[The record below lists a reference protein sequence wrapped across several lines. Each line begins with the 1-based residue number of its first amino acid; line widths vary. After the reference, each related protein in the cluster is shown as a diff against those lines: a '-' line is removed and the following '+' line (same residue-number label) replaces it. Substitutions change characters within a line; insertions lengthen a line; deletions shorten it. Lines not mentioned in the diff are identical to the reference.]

1 MSTAIPESIQLLMQ
15 EIGPATPEIDA
26 VMQSEERS
34 WAIQFDDETVVQV
47 EWADEPSRLV
57 LSSALGQV
65 NPEMRLPVYETLLSY
80 NLLWQDTGGVKAA
93 LAGPGGE
100 VSLLY
105 ELFADTLLSLG
116 DLRTVLLNFMQLT
129 QLWTAYVKSDA
140 SAPVNMSMS
149 TDEMH
154 LRA

>member
-15 EIGPATPEIDA
+15 EIGPDMPEIDA
-26 VMQSEERS
+26 VMQSEENS
-34 WAIQFDDETVVQV
+34 WAIQFDDETVVQI

-105 ELFADTLLSLG
+105 ELFADTSLSLG

-140 SAPVNMSMS
+140 SAPVNIPMSS
-149 TDEMH
+149 EEMH

>member
-26 VMQSEERS
+26 VMQSEEGS
-34 WAIQFDDETVVQV
+34 WAVQFEDETVVQI

-57 LSSALGQV
+57 LSSALGQAR
-65 NPEMRLPVYETLLSY
+65 PEMRLPVYETLLSY

-105 ELFADTLLSLG
+105 ELFADTALSLG

-129 QLWTAYVKSDA
+129 QLWAPYVKSDA
-140 SAPVNMSMS
+140 STPVNVPMS
-149 TDEMH
+149 TEEMH